1 MSNALRP
8 HGLPTRQAPLSSVS
22 QSWLRFMS
30 IESVMPSNHLI
41 LCRSLLL
48 LPSIFPSIRVF
59 SSESSLHI
67 RWPKYW
73 SFSIKKLRPS
83 KKPVGRYFGPDSCVF
98 PDRDHWSYLTVY
110 TLRMLICCMV
120 FVLSP
125 RFYYTS
131 FQHLIFPF
139 RDKWYPENSW
149 VENLD
154 TDSSFLKLKSLPM
167 IDKRIDQWD
176 RIENPKI
183 GLYKHSRLVFDKGK
197 SNLVEET

>member
-1 MSNALRP
+1 
-8 HGLPTRQAPLSSVS
+8 
-22 QSWLRFMS
+22 
-30 IESVMPSNHLI
+30 
-41 LCRSLLL
+41 
-48 LPSIFPSIRVF
+48 
-59 SSESSLHI
+59 
-67 RWPKYW
+67 
-73 SFSIKKLRPS
+73 
-83 KKPVGRYFGPDSCVF
+83 
-98 PDRDHWSYLTVY
+98 
-110 TLRMLICCMV
+110 MV
-120 FVLSP
+120 LVLSP
-125 RFYYTS
+125 RFHYAS